1 MSYKS
6 ICISSGH
13 GKYVRGAAGIID
25 EVDEARKVTEQLAT
39 SLRERGVEVLT
50 FHDDTSHSQNE
61 NLWTITD
68 WHNDQARELDI
79 SVHFNAFEQR
89 TQPVGTEVWWVTQQ
103 SLATRLSAA
112 MASVGFIDRG
122 AKKSTSLHF
131 LNQTTMPSVLLEVC
145 FVDSEAD
152 CDIYADHFLDICEAL
167 AAELGGKA
175 EDETV
180 PAFVA
185 EGTVSWFGGPNDTT
199 GVTPSEG
206 LAFIYSTSD
215 QPELFLSYQP
225 EGTTGLARRLNPAVP
240 YVACRWPYTSE
251 TKPMWREALLKEMAL
266 VEVTEGPSKGR
277 FVKAFCADW
286 GPHEEKTGRA
296 ADISEGAMAY
306 LGIETDDRVRVT
318 FPFTHR
324 TEEPPVAAQQ
334 PSRGK
339 ISITGLNPY
348 EKKKT

>member
-25 EVDEARKVTEQLAT
+25 EVDEARRVVEQLAL
-39 SLRERGVEVLT
+39 SLRGRGVEVIT
-50 FHDDTSHSQNE
+50 FHDNTSKSQNE

-68 WHNDQARELDI
+68 FHNDQARELDI
-79 SVHFNAFEQR
+79 SVHFNAFEQVSK
-89 TQPVGTEVWWVTQQ
+89 PMGSEVWWVTQE

-112 MASVGFIDRG
+112 IASVGFIDRG

-131 LNQTTMPSVLLEVC
+131 LNQTTMPSVLLEIC
-145 FVDSEAD
+145 FVDSQAD
-152 CDIYADHFLDICEAL
+152 CDIYADHFLEICEAL
-167 AAELGGKA
+167 AAELGGKEA
-175 EDETV
+175 EETV
-180 PAFVA
+180 GKFVA

-199 GVTPSEG
+199 GVSPSEG

-215 QPELFLSYQP
+215 QPDLFLSYQP
-225 EGTTGLARRLNPAVP
+225 EGTTGLARRLNPDVP
-240 YVACRWPYTSE
+240 YVACRWPYTSAN
-251 TKPMWREALLKEMAL
+251 KAQWREVLLKEMAL
-266 VEVTEGPSKGR
+266 VEVTDGPSKGK
-277 FVKAFCADW
+277 FVKAFPADW

-306 LGIETDDRVRVT
+306 LGIETDDKVRVT

-324 TEEPPVAAQQ
+324 TEAPPVVAQH
-334 PSRGK
+334 P
-339 ISITGLNPY
+339 T
-348 EKKKT
+348 KKKPA